1 MKLLKLGLAT
11 VLAIA
16 GSISAFAGNLEI
28 VKAVYGAD
36 STWADVKDKV
46 TAAVSGEK
54 LSIKAS
60 NDIFGDPI
68 SGTAKELKVTLKYN
82 GKLYDV
88 SAKEGGSLDI
98 NPDKLAKMLPG
109 SAEKKAVNS
118 SSSIKIIK
126 AEYGAE
132 NSWTNVTEKVQTAVN
147 GSASEISASN
157 ENFGD
162 PIEGTA
168 KVLKVKYTI
177 NGKEETKEVSEN
189 SVLKF

>member
-1 MKLLKLGLAT
+1 MKFGKLVITAILG
-11 VLAIA
+11 IA
-16 GSISAFAGNLEI
+16 GAITGFAGNLEI

-36 STWADVKDKV
+36 NTWADVKDKV
-46 TAAVSGEK
+46 SAAVSGEN

-68 SGTAKELKVTLKYN
+68 SGTAKELKVTIKYN
-82 GKLYDV
+82 DKLYDV
-88 SAKEGGSLDI
+88 SAKEGSSLDV
-98 NPDKLAKMLPG
+98 NSDKLAKMLPG
-109 SAEKKAVNS
+109 STEKKAATS
-118 SSSIKIIK
+118 SAIKIIK

-132 NSWTNVTEKVQTAVN
+132 SSWTNVTEKVQSAVN
-147 GSASEISASN
+147 GGASEISANN

-177 NGKEETKEVSEN
+177 NGKEETKEASEN